1 MTDTATPRPRTTL
14 DAAAREWGN
23 ARGIVGRPGGY
34 LYATGFTAYN
44 ALPHQMRYGTAD
56 QRGRFALVEAAAT
69 TSGRRPVQGWHS
81 LGTILLRI
89 GQITVTEVKGE
100 HRVRYVAAALPAAEP
115 ATVQQ
120 QPQVQH
126 AAADAAARP
135 VIHRPVTLALHTR
148 PERDGR
154 PAHLLAL
161 DSRTLRA
168 VTACGQT
175 VHPDDTRPT
184 DPTCPECA
192 AVPVPASGDIL
203 TTPQARLL
211 SAALIG
217 DRALATTSGQQEV
230 RLWNRLL
237 ERELIG
243 EPEPSRTTV
252 LTRLGRA
259 ALAAHVQRP
268 ARLRAPRAARR

>member
-14 DAAAREWGN
+14 DAAAREWGT

-34 LYATGFTAYN
+34 LYATGLTAYD
-44 ALPHQMRYGTAD
+44 ALPRQMRYGTPD
-56 QRGRFALVEAAAT
+56 QRGRFALVETAAT
-69 TSGRRPVQGWHS
+69 SSGRRPVQGWHS
-81 LGTILLRI
+81 LGTILRRL
-89 GQITVTEVKGE
+89 GQITVSYTDKG
-100 HRVRYVAAALPAAEP
+100 HARYTAAPLAPAPEP
-115 ATVQQ
+115 VPMQT

-126 AAADAAARP
+126 AAADAPARP

-148 PERDGR
+148 PERDHR

-192 AVPVPASGDIL
+192 AVPAPTSDHTL
-203 TTPQARLL
+203 TTPQARML
-211 SAALIG
+211 SAALIPA
-217 DRALATTSGQQEV
+217 ALATTSGQHEERV
-230 RLWNRLL
+230 WDRLL
-237 ERELIG
+237 LRGLFA
-243 EPEPSRTTV
+243 EPTPYRV
-252 LTRLGRA
+252 LVPTDAGRA
-259 ALAAHVQRP
+259 ALAAHVQQPTRT
-268 ARLRAPRAARR
+268 RARR